1 MAQANLN
8 QLPRDVTDRVVK
20 LLEAAGKPITL
31 IADRLVYKV
40 EFAGGRRLVIN
51 FDAHTGRIW
60 LAGGSVASE
69 YTFSGDRWLSQRDGS
84 ELFECLAQL
93 IDEQSSH
100 GGADPVPG
108 KLTVIENVQTMPR
121 ETGQKPDITK
131 SPSVWLAP
139 LILAALAF
147 IGFRYFSGS
156 APSASS
162 QPPMASVDKAASLPD
177 AAASSCDPSVPAN
190 GAARS
195 FLDRPG
201 NPSSRTAVNIS
212 NGHSHDIAVFFTAPG
227 SAMPLHSVWVKA
239 GNSASVSV
247 PSRDYEL
254 MFSTGSV
261 WCNMAVG
268 YKAGQLT
275 KLDNRLEFRPQEP
288 VGLSLQ
294 STGTTDGDFQVFLQ
308 KERKPSAEQRIS
320 AGVVELQQNADGHFY
335 IEGSISG
342 APLTF
347 LVDTGASITTLTK
360 EASLLIDTA
369 GCRAGKSSTANGV
382 VDVCV
387 AAVPDMRIGPYT
399 VSHSLAAVNA
409 NTETNLLG
417 MNVLGQFQISTENGV
432 MRLSRR

>member
-1 MAQANLN
+1 MPPANLN
-8 QLPRDVTDRVVK
+8 HLPRDVSDRVVQ

-31 IADRLVYKV
+31 MVSAMVYKV

-51 FDAHTGRIW
+51 FNPHTGRIW

-69 YTFSGDRWLSQRDGS
+69 FIFSGGRWLSQRDGR
-84 ELFECLAQL
+84 ELFECLSRL

-100 GGADPVPG
+100 GGANAAAG
-108 KLTVIENVQTMPR
+108 KLTVIEQVQPTSRVTERKAEASKM
-121 ETGQKPDITK
+121 
-131 SPSVWLAP
+131 PSVWLVP
-139 LILAALAF
+139 LILAAIAF

-156 APSASS
+156 SPPASG
-162 QPPMASVDKAASLPD
+162 QPPMASIDEAIRLPD
-177 AAASSCDPSVPAN
+177 AATASCEPSAPVN

-195 FLDRPG
+195 FLDTPG
-201 NPSSRTAVNIS
+201 NPSSRTTVNIS
-212 NGHSHDIAVFFTAPG
+212 NRHSHDAAVFFTAPG

-239 GNSASVSV
+239 GNSTAVNV

-261 WCNMAVG
+261 WCNLAVG

-275 KLDNRLEFRPQEP
+275 KLDSRLELKPQAP
-288 VGLSLQ
+288 ISLSLQ
-294 STGTTDGDFQVFLQ
+294 STGTKGGDFQVFLQ
-308 KERKPSAEQRIS
+308 KERKPGAEQRIS

-335 IEGSISG
+335 IEGSING

-347 LVDTGASITTLTK
+347 LVDTGASITTLTR
-360 EASLLIDTA
+360 EASLLVDTTD
-369 GCRAGKSSTANGV
+369 CRTGKSSTANGI

-387 AAVPDMRIGPYT
+387 AAVPEMRIGPYT
-399 VSHSLAAVNA
+399 VNDSLAAVNA
-409 NTETNLLG
+409 NTEANLLG

-432 MRLSRR
+432 MRLSKR